1 MNFRSIFLLITTFVI
16 STAALAFDY
25 KAAEIHIN
33 NPYARATMPM
43 QPAAG
48 AYLTLENTGKTAD
61 KLLALAS
68 PAAKNVELHTMSMEG
83 NVMKMRAAP
92 ELELKPADKIVMQPG
107 SGGSGYHIMLM
118 GLVQPLKAGDK
129 FPLTLTFEKAGKV
142 VISVRVEDSVLKNG
156 AAMQHHRP

>member
-1 MNFRSIFLLITTFVI
+1 MNFRSIALLVTAFIT
-16 STAALAFDY
+16 SSAALAFDY
-25 KAAEIHIN
+25 KAGEIHVDH
-33 NPYARATMPM
+33 PYARATMPM

-83 NVMKMRAAP
+83 NVMKMRAVP

-107 SGGSGYHIMLM
+107 SGYHIMLQ

-142 VISVRVEDSVLKNG
+142 VVSVRVEDSVMKNG
-156 AAMQHHRP
+156 AAMQHHQP

>member
-1 MNFRSIFLLITTFVI
+1 MNFRSISLLITTFII

-48 AYLTLENTGKTAD
+48 AYITIENTGKMTD

-68 PAAKNVELHTMSMEG
+68 PAAKNVELHTMSMDG
-83 NVMKMRAAP
+83 NVMKMRAVP
-92 ELELKPADKIVMQPG
+92 ELELKPADKIVMQP
-107 SGGSGYHIMLM
+107 GSGYHIMLM

-142 VISVRVEDSVLKNG
+142 VISVRVEESVMKNST
-156 AAMQHHRP
+156 AVMQHHQP

>member
-1 MNFRSIFLLITTFVI
+1 MNFRSISVLITTFVI

-48 AYLTLENTGKTAD
+48 AYITIENTGKTAD
-61 KLLALAS
+61 KLLALTS
-68 PAAKNVELHTMSMEG
+68 PAAKNVELHTMSMDG
-83 NVMKMRAAP
+83 NVMKMRAVP
-92 ELELKPADKIVMQPG
+92 QLELKPADKIVMQPG
-107 SGGSGYHIMLM
+107 SGYHIMLT

-142 VISVRVEDSVLKNG
+142 AISVRVEDSVMKNG
-156 AAMQHHRP
+156 TAMQHHRP